1 MKEFGLRE
9 GRTSLVPP
17 LDRSAADLVNSILLH
32 VTTFQSGCCGCR
44 FGRDT

>member
-9 GRTSLVPP
+9 GPT

-32 VTTFQSGCCGCR
+32 ATTFQSGCCGCR